1 MKTAL
6 IGYTGFVGGNLKR
19 QYRFD
24 DLYNSQNIT
33 EIRGKKYDLI
43 ISAGAYAAK
52 WLANKDPVKD
62 INSITSLI
70 EALQEIEAKE
80 FILISTVDVYPH
92 PKNIDENTKIN
103 IESLAPYGKNRLIL
117 EEFVQNQ
124 FSNHRILRL
133 PGLFGDG
140 LKKNV
145 IFDFMNNNCIEMI
158 HQDGVFQYYY
168 LDRLQDDIEKI
179 RKNNINL
186 INIATE
192 PISVKTLAK
201 EIFDI
206 NFKNSIKSPPPE
218 YDMHSIYSKLWG
230 NQKNYLY
237 MKDTVLYDL
246 KQFIKRT
253 KGK

>member
-6 IGYTGFVGGNLKR
+6 IGYTGFVGGNLIK
-19 QYRFD
+19 QYQFD
-24 DLYNSQNIT
+24 DLYNSKNIT
-33 EIRGKKYDLI
+33 EIRGKKYSLI

-52 WLANKDPVKD
+52 WIANKEPVKD
-62 INSITSLI
+62 INSINSLI
-70 EALQEIEAKE
+70 EALLEVEAKE
-80 FILISTVDVYPH
+80 FILISTVDVYPN

-103 IESLAPYGKNRLIL
+103 IDTLAPYGRNRLVL
-117 EEFVQNQ
+117 EKFIQNK

-133 PGLFGDG
+133 PGLFGES

-179 RKNNINL
+179 RKNNITL

-201 EIFDI
+201 DVFNI
-206 NFKNSIKSPPPE
+206 NFENSIKSPPPD

-237 MKDTVLYDL
+237 MKDTVLDDL
-246 KQFIKRT
+246 KQFKKRT
-253 KGK
+253 EGK

>member
-1 MKTAL
+1 MKNAL
-6 IGYTGFVGGNLKR
+6 IGYTGFVGSNLNR

-24 DLYNSQNIT
+24 DLYNSKNIT
-33 EIRGKKYDLI
+33 EIRGKKYDQI

-52 WLANKDPVKD
+52 WLANKDPIKD
-62 INSITSLI
+62 KNFINSLI
-70 EALQEIEAKE
+70 EALQEVDAKE
-80 FILISTVDVYPH
+80 FILISTVDVYPY
-92 PKNIDENTKIN
+92 PKNINENTKIN
-103 IESLAPYGKNRLIL
+103 IETLAPYGKNRLIL
-117 EEFVQNQ
+117 EKFIQNK
-124 FSNHRILRL
+124 FSNHRIIRL
-133 PGLFGDG
+133 PGLFGEG

-168 LDRLQDDIEKI
+168 LERLQDDIEI
-179 RKNNINL
+179 TRRNNINL

-201 EIFDI
+201 EIFNID
-206 NFKNSIKSPPPE
+206 FTNSIKSPPPD

-237 MKDTVLYDL
+237 MKDTVLDDL
-246 KQFIKRT
+246 KQFTKRME
-253 KGK
+253 GR